1 MTLTA
6 RDKSVAIA
14 LLGMIGLTSVVIWAD
29 LLGHWFGFAASSSG
43 VQSLSNARIFFLG
56 GYTLAALVTVFVK
69 RLSKRGTLSVEIGV
83 LGVACLGTL
92 LYGFAYLQNFVP
104 PEFPAIA
111 GLALCGVGYFATT
124 LFLYCELAKLKR
136 LSVALWSIASSLFLK
151 TVLGD
156 AMGYLTSDVVQII
169 SATALPCLSFAC
181 LAVMRTMEDPSIL
194 KMYRARSTISKAD
207 EHSLLYLLIAV
218 SVVLAALRGLG
229 HLGLWGTGYLGSPVT
244 SIAAY
249 VFVGLS
255 LAAFTYGAVIRNSND
270 RMLIRF
276 QPAFL
281 IIIGGFLAYALKNGL
296 FGPDAVAPFFS
307 WLLLA
312 IELFGHLLSW
322 AVVFTA
328 IRTTTS
334 PIWRFQGISD
344 SSYGIVAIACALFLQ
359 SSIANEQVLIVIA
372 ILFSMVAAVR
382 PFSKKP
388 IEAEIPLSGTITLA
402 SPISHV
408 GDRGDFPEEPA
419 HDGMS
424 VAERLEQYHR
434 MLAAD
439 HHLSPREID
448 VFLLLVQGR
457 SRPYISNELFLSDG
471 TVKTHVSHIYKK
483 FGIHTREELLT
494 AVQQAVTEW
503 EKTTKSPPKRA
514 FQEDLP
520 A

>member
-1 MTLTA
+1 MALTA
-6 RDKSVAIA
+6 RNKSAVIS

-43 VQSLSNARIFFLG
+43 VQSLGNARIFFLG
-56 GYTLAALVTVFVK
+56 GYTFAALVTVFVK
-69 RLSKRGTLSVEIGV
+69 HISKQSMLCIEFST
-83 LGVACLGTL
+83 LGVACFGTV
-92 LYGFAYLQNFVP
+92 LYGFAYLQNSVP
-104 PEFPAIA
+104 PELPAIA
-111 GLALCGVGYFATT
+111 GLALCGVGYFMTT

-136 LSVALWSIASSLFLK
+136 LSVALWSIAGSLFLK

-156 AMGYLTSDVVQII
+156 AMGYLTSDIIQII
-169 SATALPCLSFAC
+169 AATALPCLSFAC
-181 LAVMRTMEDPSIL
+181 LAVMRTMEDLSFL
-194 KMYRARSTISKAD
+194 ETYRTRGTISKVD
-207 EHSLLYLLIAV
+207 ERGLLYLLIAV

-296 FGPDAVAPFFS
+296 FGPNAVAPFFS

-334 PIWRFQGISD
+334 PIWKFQGISD
-344 SSYGIVAIACALFLQ
+344 SSYGIVAIVCALFLQ
-359 SSIANEQVLIVIA
+359 SSIVNEQVLIVIA
-372 ILFSMVAAVR
+372 LFFSMVAAIR

-388 IEAEIPLSGTITLA
+388 IEAEIPLSGATSLT
-402 SPISHV
+402 SPTNEQNDPSEI
-408 GDRGDFPEEPA
+408 PA
-419 HDGMS
+419 DNGTS
-424 VAERLEQYHR
+424 VAERMERYYR
-434 MLAAD
+434 MLATSY
-439 HHLSPREID
+439 HLSPRETD
-448 VFLLLVQGR
+448 VFLLLAQGR

-503 EKTTKSPPKRA
+503 ESNEKPS
-514 FQEDLP
+514 
-520 A
+520 